1 MITIN
6 YTKTIYILTDPDND
20 SIYDC
25 ENDSYLV
32 FPSLDIH
39 NDWWCFYKNDRLN
52 KIGIFESYQAAVEHV
67 KLQLDNLFS

>member
-25 ENDSYLV
+25 ENDSYLI
-32 FPSLDIH
+32 FPSCDIH
-39 NDWWCFYKNDRLN
+39 NDWWCFYKNDRLILN
-52 KIGIFESYQAAVEHV
+52 RIKM
-67 KLQLDNLFS
+67 QLSMLS

>member
-25 ENDSYLV
+25 DNDSYLV

-39 NDWWCFYKNDRLN
+39 NDWWCFYRNNGLN
-52 KIGIFESYQAAVEHV
+52 KVGIFESYQDAVEHV